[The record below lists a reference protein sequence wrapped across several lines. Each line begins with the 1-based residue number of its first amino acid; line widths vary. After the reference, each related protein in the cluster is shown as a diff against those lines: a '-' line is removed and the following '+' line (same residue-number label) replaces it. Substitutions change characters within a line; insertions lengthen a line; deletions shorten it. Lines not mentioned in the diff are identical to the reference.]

1 MVSNKRNLLKLANE
15 IKQNTNN
22 QEKLPM
28 TVEGINKVIPDE
40 EFAKFSVM
48 IS

>member
-1 MVSNKRNLLKLANE
+1 MRLS
-15 IKQNTNN
+15 N

-28 TVEGINKVIPDE
+28 TVEEINKVLPNE
-40 EFAKFSVM
+40 KFAKFSVM